1 MRRAYTYMAAG
12 FGLLVAILGA
22 WIVTATFG
30 EQYTGYFHGYLSF
43 NMILASAAL
52 FLLLISIPQSKVES
66 QGKIFNNIIRWIG
79 QNTLPIY
86 VVHILVL
93 ESLQMGLLGFTLP
106 LTGEL
111 IIDAPYTTAVVLGI
125 SVLIIYPLKKI
136 PYLKNFIG

>member
-1 MRRAYTYMAAG
+1 MANN
-12 FGLLVAILGA
+12 
-22 WIVTATFG
+22 
-30 EQYTGYFHGYLSF
+30 TGYFHGYLSF

-66 QGKIFNNIIRWIG
+66 QGKRFNSVIRWIG

-93 ESLQMGLLGFTLP
+93 ETLQMGLLGFTLP
-106 LTGEL
+106 YTGDL
-111 IIDAPYTTAVVLGI
+111 IIDAPFTTAVVFGI

-136 PYLKNFIG
+136 PYLKNLIG